1 MQEIQIITTD
11 KFEKWLRSIVDIRS
25 RRKITLRIQRL
36 KLGNFGD
43 YKSVGKEVYELRIH
57 FGPGYRVYFAKK
69 GELFVILLVGGD
81 KNSQSKD
88 IIQSQLLWQEIKN
101 DNFEKF

>member
-43 YKSVGKEVYELRIH
+43 YKSVGKEIYELRIH

-69 GELFVILLVGGD
+69 EELFVILLFGGD
-81 KNSQSKD
+81 KSSQSKD
-88 IIQSQLLWQEIKN
+88 ISQSQLLWQEIKN
-101 DNFEKF
+101 DNFEKL

>member
-43 YKSVGKEVYELRIH
+43 YKSVGKEIYELRIN

-69 GELFVILLVGGD
+69 QELFVILLVGGD
-81 KNSQSKD
+81 KSSQSKD
-88 IIQSQLLWQEIKN
+88 ITQSQLLWQEIKN

>member
-81 KNSQSKD
+81 KSSQSKD

>member
-43 YKSVGKEVYELRIH
+43 YKSVGKEIYELRIH

-69 GELFVILLVGGD
+69 QELFVILLVGGD
-81 KNSQSKD
+81 KSSQSKD
-88 IIQSQLLWQEIKN
+88 ITQSQLLWQEIKN

>member
-11 KFEKWLRSIVDIRS
+11 KFERWLRSIVDIRS

>member
-43 YKSVGKEVYELRIH
+43 YKSVGKEIYELRIH

-69 GELFVILLVGGD
+69 QELFVILLVGGD
-81 KNSQSKD
+81 KSSQSKD
-88 IIQSQLLWQEIKN
+88 TAFSISIWDKIGTVSKAG
-101 DNFEKF
+101 

>member
-11 KFEKWLRSIVDIRS
+11 KFERWLRSIVDIRS

-43 YKSVGKEVYELRIH
+43 YKSVGQEVYELRIH

-69 GELFVILLVGGD
+69 RRAFCYSSCRWGQKFSIKRYYPISTTLAGD
-81 KNSQSKD
+81 
-88 IIQSQLLWQEIKN
+88 
-101 DNFEKF
+101 

>member
-11 KFEKWLRSIVDIRS
+11 KFEKWLRSIVDIRV

-43 YKSVGKEVYELRIH
+43 YKSVGKEIYELRIH

-69 GELFVILLVGGD
+69 EELFVILLVGGD
-81 KNSQSKD
+81 KSSQSKD
-88 IIQSQLLWQEIKN
+88 ISQSQLLWQEIKN
-101 DNFEKF
+101 DNFEKL

>member
-43 YKSVGKEVYELRIH
+43 YKSVGKEIYELRIH

-69 GELFVILLVGGD
+69 EEIFVILLVGGD
-81 KNSQSKD
+81 KSSQSKD
-88 IIQSQLLWQEIKN
+88 ISQSQLLWQEIKN

>member
-43 YKSVGKEVYELRIH
+43 YKSVGKEIYELRIH
-57 FGPGYRVYFAKK
+57 FGPGYRIYFAKK

-81 KNSQSKD
+81 KSSQSKD
-88 IIQSQLLWQEIKN
+88 ITQSQLLWQEIKN
-101 DNFEKF
+101 DNFEKL

>member
-11 KFEKWLRSIVDIRS
+11 KFEKWLRSIVDLRS

-43 YKSVGKEVYELRIH
+43 YKSVGKEIYELRIH

-69 GELFVILLVGGD
+69 QELFVILLVGGD
-81 KNSQSKD
+81 KSSQSKD
-88 IIQSQLLWQEIKN
+88 ITQSQLLWQEIKN

>member
-11 KFEKWLRSIVDIRS
+11 KFERWLRSIVDIRS

-43 YKSVGKEVYELRIH
+43 YKSVGQEVYELRIH

>member
-1 MQEIQIITTD
+1 MQEIQIITTEE
-11 KFEKWLRSIVDIRS
+11 FEKWLRSIVDIRS

-43 YKSVGKEVYELRIH
+43 YKSVGNEIYELRIH

-69 GELFVILLVGGD
+69 RELFVILLIGGD
-81 KNSQSKD
+81 KSSQSKD
-88 IIQSQLLWQEIKN
+88 IAQSKPLWQEIKN
-101 DNFEKF
+101 DDFEKL

>member
-81 KNSQSKD
+81 KGSQSKD